1 MKFDASLLVHD
12 LKQMPELARFA
23 DQTGFDGIWT
33 FETAH
38 EPFLPLVLAAEH
50 SQRLTVGTSIAVAF
64 ARSPAILASIA
75 WDLARFSR
83 GRFIL
88 GLGTQVKGHNER
100 RFGVK
105 WDKPVEKMREV
116 ILAVRAFWEC
126 WQNGTRLNFQGEYF
140 KLNLM
145 TPFFSPAP
153 HEYYGIP
160 IFIAGVN
167 RRMCQLGGELCD
179 GFHVHP
185 LHTRRYLTEVVL
197 PNIEEGLVKGG
208 RQRSQAYQERITDEA
223 ERSKRYK
230 RNLSLLMVD
239 IDDFKKVNDTLGHD
253 CGDIVLQN
261 VASQLTQS
269 IRQVDFVARIGGEE
283 FVIVLPET
291 DLCGAIDLA
300 NRLRTAVKARVIETP
315 QAKLSVTVS
324 IGVGSGVLSDSAD
337 HRQMIFDADQ
347 ALYVAKRSGK
357 DRVETASRQDIE
369 AAAGI

>member
-153 HEYYGIP
+153 HEYHGIP

-208 RQRSQAYQERITDEA
+208 RQRSQIELSSSIFVIPTDDAQQAEKFEAEARRQIAFYASTPPYRPVFELEGWGDVADQLKARAARGRWDEMPALITDDMLDRLALTGTWKELPQ
-223 ERSKRYK
+223 KI
-230 RNLSLLMVD
+230 LL
-239 IDDFKKVNDTLGHD
+239 KY
-253 CGDIVLQN
+253 
-261 VASQLTQS
+261 
-269 IRQVDFVARIGGEE
+269 
-283 FVIVLPET
+283 
-291 DLCGAIDLA
+291 
-300 NRLRTAVKARVIETP
+300 
-315 QAKLSVTVS
+315 
-324 IGVGSGVLSDSAD
+324 SGL
-337 HRQMIFDADQ
+337 
-347 ALYVAKRSGK
+347 L
-357 DRVETASRQDIE
+357 DRVSYYFPLVPGENEEGWRATV
-369 AAAGI
+369 AGFRR

>member
-153 HEYYGIP
+153 HEYHGIP

-208 RQRSQAYQERITDEA
+208 RQRSQIELSSSIFVIPTDDAQQAEKFEAEARRQIAFYASTPPYRPVFDLEGWGDVADQLKARAARGRWDEMPALITDDMLDRLALTGTWKELPQ
-223 ERSKRYK
+223 KI
-230 RNLSLLMVD
+230 LL
-239 IDDFKKVNDTLGHD
+239 KY
-253 CGDIVLQN
+253 
-261 VASQLTQS
+261 
-269 IRQVDFVARIGGEE
+269 
-283 FVIVLPET
+283 
-291 DLCGAIDLA
+291 
-300 NRLRTAVKARVIETP
+300 
-315 QAKLSVTVS
+315 
-324 IGVGSGVLSDSAD
+324 SGL
-337 HRQMIFDADQ
+337 
-347 ALYVAKRSGK
+347 L
-357 DRVETASRQDIE
+357 DRVSYYFPLVPSENEEGWRATV
-369 AAAGI
+369 AGFRR